1 MKKTLLKFL
10 PIIAAVLFATSCG
23 KDDEASVDTNNN
35 VTEQDTDEIVTIPFS
50 IRTNTGRSLTKVQTP
65 EEFTPFSQN
74 DVDQKSMS
82 VKCNASGYSDVTGSL
97 MLKNDG
103 SYYFEGSIS
112 CSKSHQ
118 NALLNGDI
126 TLVGT
131 YGTAL
136 TKVVSSKE
144 SLNNLRNNCNHLYIT
159 ADFTFSS
166 DKITL
171 IDQNAYLEIKMS
183 PLQHEIVVNGVT
195 CKLDGY
201 GYGWVAVPSN
211 TVVDMNF
218 VTKSAADVKPGE
230 IYQVD
235 RRNLVDLGI
244 SDGTLWADRNV
255 GANDY
260 DGFGYYFNYDGRN
273 MDQGGVRRD
282 DLMSAPLSIPTGGTD
297 DDNDFSRLYNQCYWQ
312 LLPDETDN
320 TKIKGYYVFKSKD
333 KTNDKQLQHGSTET
347 TYNPDSDP
355 HIFLPASGEYYNTH
369 LGYIS
374 ERGCYWS
381 NNKYTT
387 QWGFDVGYYLN
398 FDKDGVEIQN
408 NYTSDGKSLRAV
420 RHKE

>member
-136 TKVVSSKE
+136 TKVVSSKV

-159 ADFTFSS
+159 DDFTFSS

-211 TVVDMNF
+211 TAVDMNF

-260 DGFGYYFNYDGRN
+260 DGFGGYCLCG
-273 MDQGGVRRD
+273 D
-282 DLMSAPLSIPTGGTD
+282 DIDIVSPLSIPSGGKD

-312 LLPDETDN
+312 LVPDETDN

-347 TYNPDSDP
+347 TYNPESDP
-355 HIFLPASGEYYNTH
+355 HIFLPAAGGTCNLTNMWV
-369 LGYIS
+369 G

-381 NNKYTT
+381 NNKYRD
-387 QWGFDVGYYLN
+387 QYSMDFGYFLN
-398 FDKDGVEIQN
+398 FDKDGVDIR
-408 NYTSDGKSLRAV
+408 SDNAIEEKSLRAV

>member
-10 PIIAAVLFATSCG
+10 PIIAVVLFATSCG

-136 TKVVSSKE
+136 TKVVSSKV

-159 ADFTFSS
+159 EDFTFSS

-195 CKLDGY
+195 CKLNGD

-211 TVVDMNF
+211 TAVDMNF
-218 VTKSAADVKPGE
+218 VTKTASDVKPGE

-260 DGFGYYFNYDGRN
+260 DGFGDYYCFGND
-273 MDQGGVRRD
+273 RD
-282 DLMSAPLSIPTGGTD
+282 IVSPLSIPTGGTD

-312 LLPDETDN
+312 LVPDATDN

-333 KTNDKQLQHGSTET
+333 KVNDNQLQHGSTET
-347 TYNPDSDP
+347 TYNSDSDP
-355 HIFLPASGEYYNTH
+355 HIFLPAAGKYRDYHLAFVGE
-369 LGYIS
+369 S
-374 ERGCYWS
+374 GCYWS

-387 QWGFDVGYYLN
+387 PWGYDRGYYLN
-398 FDKDGVEIQN
+398 FNKEGVEITN
-408 NYTSDGKSLRAV
+408 DYTYASENKSLRAV